1 MDRGAWQATVHGVA
15 RVGHNLA
22 TKPPPPPPCFN
33 KACSDQL
40 SHKIL
45 IIYEKPTMVLIF
57 QTIKLRDRKV

>member
-1 MDRGAWQATVHGVA
+1 MDREAWQATVHGVA
-15 RVGHNLA
+15 RVGRNLG
-22 TKPPPPPPCFN
+22 TKPPPPCFN

-57 QTIKLRDRKV
+57 QTIKLKDRKV

>member
-1 MDRGAWQATVHGVA
+1 MDREAWQATVHGVA
-15 RVGHNLA
+15 RVGRNLA
-22 TKPPPPPPCFN
+22 TKPPPCFN

-57 QTIKLRDRKV
+57 QTIKLKDRKV

>member
-15 RVGHNLA
+15 RVGRNLA
-22 TKPPPPPPCFN
+22 TKPPPPCFN

-57 QTIKLRDRKV
+57 QTIKLKDRKV